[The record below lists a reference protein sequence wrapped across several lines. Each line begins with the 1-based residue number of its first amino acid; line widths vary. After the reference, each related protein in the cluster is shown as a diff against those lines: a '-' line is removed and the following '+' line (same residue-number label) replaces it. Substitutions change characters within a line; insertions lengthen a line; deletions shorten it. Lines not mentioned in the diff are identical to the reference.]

1 MSHEPHPR
9 EVLKAHGLRP
19 LRARGQNFLIAAR
32 NLDRVTEAAE
42 VTADQAVLEI
52 GTGMGRL
59 TQRLAERAR
68 HVVSVELDRG
78 LHAIAAERLAGL
90 PNVTLLHCDFLAGK
104 HRIAPAVTEAA
115 QRARGDGP
123 LNVVSNLPYCI
134 SSPAIVNLLEW
145 DVAVDRMCVMVQA
158 EVADRLTARPGTK
171 QYGPLTVFVG
181 YWAQV
186 EALFGL
192 PRRAFWPVPEVS
204 STLVRIARRAGRQR
218 RPEGYEAFADTVRRL
233 FSMRRKMLR
242 SALKKAW
249 NGRAA
254 ERVLAQTGLGPE
266 RRVDTLTAEEFEAIA
281 GIGAGDGL

>member
-1 MSHEPHPR
+1 MSEERHPR
-9 EVLKAHGLRP
+9 EVLKAHGLKPR
-19 LRARGQNFLIAAR
+19 RALGQNFLVAAR
-32 NLDRVTEAAE
+32 NIDRVVEAAA
-42 VTADQAVLEI
+42 VTADQVVLEI

-59 TQRLAERAR
+59 THRLAERAR

-78 LHAIAAERLAGL
+78 LHAIAADRLAGL

-104 HRIAPAVTEAA
+104 HRIAPEVTEAA
-115 QRARGDGP
+115 EQVRGDSAVS
-123 LNVVSNLPYCI
+123 VVSNLPYCI

-145 DVAVDRMCVMVQA
+145 DVTVDRMCMMIQA
-158 EVADRLTARPGTK
+158 EVADRLAAHPGTK

-186 EALFGL
+186 EILFGL

-204 STLVRIARRAGRQR
+204 STLVQIARRADRQR
-218 RPEGYEAFADTVRRL
+218 RPEGYDAFVAAVRGL

-249 NGRAA
+249 DRQTA
-254 ERVLAQTGLGPE
+254 ERVLAETGLGPE
-266 RRVDTLTAEEFEAIA
+266 RRVDTLTSEEFEAVA
-281 GIGAGDGL
+281 RVVGADG